1 MSLLVLDPEE
11 AAAATIRST
20 LEGLGFD
27 VLNAARSD
35 AVAELCHGGAVQI
48 LFFTDLSFLS
58 QVALIPVG
66 VGVVYIADEALT
78 VATVLECMR
87 HGAHDCWESNIAPDA
102 ARQRVEALL
111 AQMQQLTARAN
122 SELMQMRDELERD
135 QRAGQYIQLGM
146 LPPNPMGIGHFH
158 LQHRVEP
165 SLILSGD
172 FVDYF
177 QITDRHFACYVAD
190 VAGHGASSAFVTV
203 LLKNF
208 SRRLRREYR
217 HSMLSNAGEILAWIN
232 RELIDQQ
239 IDKHVAMFV
248 AVVDTRE
255 NVLHFSNA
263 AHFPP
268 ALLVHD
274 GDVQSLEEKGKPL
287 GIFADATF
295 TSRQVS
301 FQPGARLVVFS
312 DGILDLIEAE
322 SLAEKEVYL
331 RDTVVQN
338 DDMESLWRAFD
349 ASKLGPDDVSCL
361 LVSHGV

>member
-11 AAAATIRST
+11 EAAATIRTT
-20 LEGLGFD
+20 LEGLGYD

-35 AVAELCHGGAVQI
+35 AVADLCQGGAVQI
-48 LFFTDLSFLS
+48 LFFSDL
-58 QVALIPVG
+58 ALLPQAAALPVG
-66 VGVVYIADEALT
+66 VGAVYVTAEPLSIP
-78 VATVLECMR
+78 TVLQCMR
-87 HGAHDCWESNIAPDA
+87 HGVHDCWQADIEPGEAGG
-102 ARQRVEALL
+102 RVEALL
-111 AQMQQLTARAN
+111 AQMQSLTARAN
-122 SELMQMRDELERD
+122 AELVQMRDELERD

-146 LPPNPMGIGHFH
+146 LPPNPMGIGHFR

-217 HSMLSNAGEILAWIN
+217 HSMLSHAGEILAWIN

-312 DGILDLIEAE
+312 DGILDLIDAE

-331 RDTVVQN
+331 RDTVVEN
-338 DDMESLWRAFD
+338 DDMDSLWRAFD